1 MVIAGVVIE
10 THPGKAPEVAVRL
23 AASGEVRV
31 EGGDGD
37 RRLAVV
43 VSAATGAEL
52 ERWAEALLRSD
63 AAILGVFPTFVGQD
77 GADPQQEAA
86 ASGRWSVPQ

>member
-10 THPGKAPEVAVRL
+10 TQPKTAPEVAARL
-23 AASGEVRV
+23 LASDHVRV

-43 VSAATGAEL
+43 VSAPSGAEL
-52 ERWAEALLRSD
+52 ERWAEELLRSD
-63 AAILGVFPTFVGQD
+63 PRILGVFPTFVGED
-77 GADPQQEAA
+77 GAGQRRATETPT
-86 ASGRWSVPQ
+86 GP